1 MDAFD
6 SYEVMD
12 FQPVNFRKEST
23 TLCMAIRFTQDGK
36 NFYAI
41 KRRVELF
48 ENEDGEINQ
57 MFYGFVRTTVDKSL
71 SENELKHVV
80 VRYLAQHKLYLAG
93 YSVKGR
99 KCYVSY
105 NSDGEKINGLQ
116 YGPVNSDEV
125 ILLEVFA
132 QTESGVNYDDVF
144 DMRIRGAVKTL
155 EDDELCERGYVIKEF
170 VSIDHDTLLS
180 EDELPQGLK
189 DVLSGK
195 SDKFDNYYR

>member
-12 FQPVNFRKEST
+12 FQPVNFQKEST

-71 SENELKHVV
+71 SDSELKHVV
-80 VRYLAQHKLYLAG
+80 VRYLAQYKLYLAG
-93 YSVKGR
+93 HSVKGR
-99 KCYVSY
+99 SCYVAY

-116 YGPVNSDEV
+116 YGPVNSDET
-125 ILLEVFA
+125 IFLEVFA
-132 QTESGVNYDDVF
+132 QTENGVNYDDIF
-144 DMRIRGAVKTL
+144 DTRIRGAVKTL
-155 EDDELCERGYVIKEF
+155 SDDELRERGYELNEF

-189 DVLSGK
+189 DVLAGK